1 VTIFKNYRVKPNQ
14 TFLFCDCNFFIFF
27 DKKNYLGNK
36 MEILGNNNEILGNN
50 FRILGNILRF

>member
-1 VTIFKNYRVKPNQ
+1 VTIFKNYRVKSNQ
-14 TFLFCDCNFFIFF
+14 TILFCDCKFFIFF
-27 DKKNYLGNK
+27 DIKKYLGNK